1 MLARPIL
8 VAILTVLAAP
18 AIAADAP
25 PRWEIGE
32 ICASSTLGAQ
42 CPRIESKN
50 RSTLLLRW
58 ESLPADAR
66 TACKTSVEDG
76 GKPSYKLMLNCIEER
91 QLKTLQHES
100 NPAAHPP
107 KDS

>member
-1 MLARPIL
+1 MLARPVLIATL
-8 VAILTVLAAP
+8 MSLAAP

-32 ICASSTLGAQ
+32 ICASSALGAQ

-58 ESLPADAR
+58 ESLPVDAR
-66 TACKTSVEDG
+66 TACKTSVEGG
-76 GKPSYKLMLNCIEER
+76 GKPSYKLMLNCIDEQ
-91 QLKTLQHES
+91 QLKTLQQD
-100 NPAAHPP
+100 PAAHKP